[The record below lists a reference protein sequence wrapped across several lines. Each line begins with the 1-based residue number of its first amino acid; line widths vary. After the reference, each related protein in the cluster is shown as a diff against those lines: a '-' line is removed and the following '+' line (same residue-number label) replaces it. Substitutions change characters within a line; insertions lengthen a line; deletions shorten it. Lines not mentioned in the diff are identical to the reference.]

1 MSGYSRGNPAMG
13 DILRSVLVL
22 GAVVLGIFLFGRLFA
37 QTPDRPTS
45 DADWRTAASGVQ
57 PRADFAPLVP
67 PELPEGWRATRAE
80 LIDDRWQLNLLTK
93 DGEFVGLSQRRGD
106 AEALEQ
112 LVADRAK
119 GADKVGTA
127 RIGGREWDVLDAGED
142 TVLARVVGPTAVVV
156 AGTAS
161 RDELEDYV
169 ASLEPYSS

>member
-37 QTPDRPTS
+37 ETPDQPTS

-57 PRADFAPLVP
+57 PRAGFAPLVP
-67 PELPEGWRATRAE
+67 SDLPEGWRATRAE
-80 LIDDRWQLNLLTK
+80 LIDDRWQLNVVTK

-106 AEALEQ
+106 AESLEQ
-112 LVADRAK
+112 LVEERAE
-119 GADKVGTA
+119 GADKAAPV
-127 RIGGREWDVLDAGED
+127 RIGGEQWDVLEAGED
-142 TVLARVVGPTAVVV
+142 TVFARVVGPTAVVV
-156 AGTAS
+156 TGTAS
-161 RDELEDYV
+161 RDEMQDYI